1 MNSEQL
7 TQRLSTLSFT
17 ADLSD
22 QMLKSLASI
31 SRAVSYPAGGIVFEE
46 RTQHRNLYL
55 IWSGK
60 VALDMEVPGHGNARV
75 LTLGPG
81 DLVGWS
87 AVLDA
92 GEMTASAVA
101 LENTELVVLPADK
114 LRDVCHR
121 DSQLGYAIMLRIARQ
136 LARRLLATRLN
147 LLNLLEQGNSPASD
161 ASRPLS

>member
-1 MNSEQL
+1 MNSDQL
-7 TQRLSTLSFT
+7 AQRLSTLSFS

-31 SRAVSYPAGGIVFEE
+31 SQAVSYPAGGIVFEE

-60 VALDMEVPGHGNARV
+60 VALDMEVPGHGNTRV
-75 LTLGPG
+75 LMLGPG
-81 DLVGWS
+81 ELVGWS

-101 LENTELVVLPADK
+101 IENTELVMLAADE
-114 LRDVCHR
+114 LRELCQK
-121 DSQLGYAIMLRIARQ
+121 DSQLGYSIMLRIARQ
-136 LARRLLATRLN
+136 LARRLLATRLH

-161 ASRPLS
+161 GSRPLP